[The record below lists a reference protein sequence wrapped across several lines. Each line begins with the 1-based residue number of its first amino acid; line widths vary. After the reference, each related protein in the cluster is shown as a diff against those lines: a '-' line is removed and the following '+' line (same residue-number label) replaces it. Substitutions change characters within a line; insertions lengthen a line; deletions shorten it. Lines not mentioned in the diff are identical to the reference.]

1 MRLREQLVAVGR
13 SAAPLLRSE
22 DEWVHRRVEAITF
35 PFPDQLI
42 YQRHISIDFSI
53 PVGLRAIDDEKPA
66 HRPLRF
72 YVPLSI
78 VRKWPPLNRLDL
90 RGEDGRPIPFLT
102 ARQNQLLD
110 AATLLQMAEETVAD
124 AGLALSN
131 AEKLQVV
138 AIAQGRGDAAE
149 QAFTAVCPPKSA
161 DPVTGV
167 AEALRKDK
175 TFLGLAQALRHNTLL
190 WLRTEGEED
199 DREIVKFGYEL
210 PWGRRSRRDI
220 LASFGLE
227 RLTADFDTPHAGSAG
242 SYHLTLTFPPP
253 LVAADSELVLYDA
266 AHPVPLGQKIDETTI
281 RHKATP
287 AHAIDERYDAFRVQ
301 PEVRGSRA
309 KFYVTGNRL
318 GVNGRVFV
326 VVEPQIAAF
335 LASAVL
341 AAALLAGILLVFGL
355 NQEQVAQHTEA
366 AVAVLLVA
374 PALLAYVLRPAGH
387 VLVSGLLAGVR
398 GVAVIGGAW
407 PIVGATL
414 VVVLHSSSALH
425 RWLDVLAVA
434 EGVTAAALMLPLLV
448 RGFRR
453 SRNWLRAR
461 KAARQLASG

>member
-22 DEWVHRRVEAITF
+22 NDWVHRRVEAITF

-53 PVGLRAIDDEKPA
+53 PVGLRPIDDETPA

-110 AATLLQMAEETVAD
+110 AATLLQMAEETVE
-124 AGLALSN
+124 LSDD
-131 AEKLQVV
+131 EKLQIV
-138 AIAQGRGDAAE
+138 AIAQGRGEAAE

-161 DPVTGV
+161 DPVTAV
-167 AEALRKDK
+167 AEALRDDK
-175 TFLGLAQALRHNTLL
+175 AFLGLAQVLRHNTLL

-287 AHAIDERYDAFRVQ
+287 AHPIDEPYEAFRVQ
-301 PEVRGSRA
+301 PEVQGSRA
-309 KFYVTGNRL
+309 KFYVSGNRL
-318 GVNGRVFV
+318 GLNGRVFV
-326 VVEPQIAAF
+326 VVQPKIAAF

-355 NQEQVAQHTEA
+355 SQEQVARHTEA

-387 VLVSGLLAGVR
+387 VLVAGLLAGIR
-398 GVAVIGGAW
+398 AVAVIGGLW

-414 VVVLHSSSALH
+414 VVVLQSTSALH
-425 RWLDVLAVA
+425 EWLIRLAIA
-434 EGVTAAALMLPLLV
+434 EGVTAAVLMLPLLV
-448 RGFRR
+448 RGCRR
-453 SRNWLRAR
+453 GWNGLCAK
-461 KAARQLASG
+461 KAARQRRKHQSATG